1 MTIFPVL
8 VGKIISDKQYESYV
22 SMMELLA
29 VFGLIGLISNIALYF
44 VDKKN
49 GGKMAKPS

>member
-1 MTIFPVL
+1 
-8 VGKIISDKQYESYV
+8 
-22 SMMELLA
+22 MMELLA
-29 VFGLIGLISNIALYF
+29 VFGLIGLLSNIALYF